1 LHTLNEQAA
10 KEEIQDLKELMQYL
24 KSHDDVIDERLEEL
38 KTICIDCK
46 INSPFLGEQLY
57 DPNSYD

>member
-46 INSPFLGEQLY
+46 INSPFLGEQ
-57 DPNSYD
+57 